1 MACCIHARLMP
12 HSSCFGFNLAGLLD
26 FEAFFFPVWLDSKE
40 GFLELLAFAIVCV
53 QQCDGWGEAC
63 NKKIIFV
70 IMIIYL
76 LMTNRVKKQ
85 RRLKTIQKQLWSS
98 FHISKNRPLIF
109 GNLEVAG
116 FKNVLKTDQKTG
128 KKPQRKSPYWKLH
141 KKVHVTGRDI
151 ALCAGHHRCITGY
164 TFIGGPCNARR
175 SATKSS
181 LLFILSKR
189 DYAFPLAVSS
199 RRPFVMKRRR
209 SVASHNI
216 YGEPSSPIVNFQAI
230 INASSLP
237 PHGR

>member
-116 FKNVLKTDQKTG
+116 FKDVLKTDQKTG

-164 TFIGGPCNARR
+164 TFIGGPCIR
-175 SATKSS
+175 ATREGRQRN
-181 LLFILSKR
+181 LLFYSFYPNVIMHSPWLC
-189 DYAFPLAVSS
+189 
-199 RRPFVMKRRR
+199 RRGDHLWWSGVVP
-209 SVASHNI
+209 SHLTIYTASLVH
-216 YGEPSSPIVNFQAI
+216 Q
-230 INASSLP
+230 
-237 PHGR
+237 